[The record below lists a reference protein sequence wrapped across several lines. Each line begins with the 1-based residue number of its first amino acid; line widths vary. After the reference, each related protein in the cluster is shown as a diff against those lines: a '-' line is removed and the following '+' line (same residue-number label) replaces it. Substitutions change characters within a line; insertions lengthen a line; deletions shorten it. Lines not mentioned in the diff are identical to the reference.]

1 MENKFFTFLN
11 PILELIDD
19 GAFFRKPFRWLYMLL
34 AALNLLVPIG
44 VLVAAIDN
52 HVFNAGGKFVVA
64 FIVLFLIICGLSWFG
79 FQPRSGSCT
88 DTPFACSGT
97 CSARSAGDAA

>member
-1 MENKFFTFLN
+1 MENKFFTFLD
-11 PILELIDD
+11 PILGLIDD
-19 GAFFRKPFRWLYMLL
+19 GAFFRKPFRWLYTLL

-64 FIVLFLIICGLSWFG
+64 FIGGSSRRARCGRP
-79 FQPRSGSCT
+79 PR
-88 DTPFACSGT
+88 
-97 CSARSAGDAA
+97 R

>member
-1 MENKFFTFLN
+1 MENKFFTFLD
-11 PILELIDD
+11 PILGLIDD
-19 GAFFRKPFRWLYMLL
+19 GAFFRKPFRWLYTLL

-64 FIVLFLIICGLSWFG
+64 FIGGSSRRARCGRPPRGRRRCFRFRAG
-79 FQPRSGSCT
+79 AKPRSLRR
-88 DTPFACSGT
+88 TP
-97 CSARSAGDAA
+97 RP

>member
-1 MENKFFTFLN
+1 MENKFFTFLD
-11 PILELIDD
+11 PILKLIDD

-52 HVFNAGGKFVVA
+52 QGCGMTRALFSLLHLDFTAAWNYNRLVIIVA
-64 FIVLFLIICGLSWFG
+64 PLLLYLYVKEVAKTIGEL
-79 FQPRSGSCT
+79 R
-88 DTPFACSGT
+88 
-97 CSARSAGDAA
+97 